1 MPPDQAGER
10 VSAVLTRERVST
22 LMLAVCT
29 AIALYVCYRIIQ
41 PFVPAVAFAVA
52 LAVATNRPYRW
63 LRSRMHSD
71 LITAVIATICVALLI
86 LVPLVVLSS
95 YIVQAAVQNLNELR
109 VGGGVEKLRHEAEGL
124 PFVGQWIEQAGERLN
139 LQEQLMKIGQGAAA
153 GASGLLAGSFGALT
167 QLVITIFVL
176 FFLYRDEEIMRKAFM
191 KLLPL
196 APEEAEKMASRVA
209 GTIQATV
216 NGSLTVSACQAAL
229 ATTIYG
235 ILGVP
240 MFILWGLATFF
251 AAFVPIF
258 GTSLIWIP
266 VCIYLLLTGAWVK
279 AVILIGWAALVI
291 GSIDNVLYPWLVG
304 DKLKVHTLLT
314 FFSVIGG
321 VGLFGPSGI
330 ILGPMVLAVMAGL
343 LDVWGQ
349 RLNPGPTLP

>member
-1 MPPDQAGER
+1 MSADQAGDR
-10 VSAVLTRERVST
+10 VEAVLSRERVST

-29 AIALYVCYRIIQ
+29 AIALYVCYRIIH
-41 PFVPAVAFAVA
+41 PFIPAVAFAVA
-52 LAVATNRPYRW
+52 LAVATHRPYQW
-63 LRSRMHSD
+63 IRSRVGSD
-71 LITAVIATICVALLI
+71 MIAAMIAIICVSLLI
-86 LVPLVVLSS
+86 LVPLVMVSS
-95 YIVQAAVQNLNELR
+95 YIVQAALQNIEELR
-109 VGGGVEKLRHEAEGL
+109 AGGGLAKLRQEAQAL
-124 PFVGQWIEQAGERLN
+124 PLIGPWIEHAGQRLN
-139 LQEQLMKIGQGAAA
+139 LQDQLMQFGQGAAA

-167 QLVITIFVL
+167 QIAITIFVL
-176 FFLYRDEEIMRKAFM
+176 FFLYRDEVIMRKAFM

-196 APEEAEKMASRVA
+196 EPQEAEKMASRVA

-266 VCIYLLLTGAWVK
+266 VCLYLLLSGAWIK
-279 AVILIGWAALVI
+279 AVILVCWAALAI
-291 GSIDNVLYPWLVG
+291 GSIDNLLYPWLVG

-330 ILGPMVLAVMAGL
+330 ILGPMVLAIMAGL
-343 LDVWGQ
+343 LDVWGE
-349 RLNPGPTLP
+349 RLRPNLT